1 MSTVPKQLFY
11 RIKQIRSTIG
21 LPPKYK
27 TVLGSLGLTRRNQV
41 TYVKVAPSTATQLSI
56 VKELVTVEVSD
67 IKKNRQEINQER
79 KFKPGFELIKDGMKK
94 SYA

>member
-1 MSTVPKQLFY
+1 MSVVPKELFY

-21 LPPKYK
+21 LPPKNK
-27 TVLGSLGLTRRNQV
+27 LVLKSLGLRKRNQV
-41 TYVKVAPSTATQLSI
+41 TYVKVNPATANQLAI
-56 VKELVTVEVSD
+56 VKELVTVELSD
-67 IKKNRQEINQER
+67 IKKTKQEINQER